1 MEQSIQAIWN
11 QDEIP
16 VVLRRTG
23 KGELLRV
30 RLPFSSDNRQWLQN
44 ARRTT
49 PAWIASRKF
58 WEIPKAWFD
67 DFVNRALQRYGRL
80 YVIQPYREQEICS
93 PSCQNAKGHEC
104 QCSCMGVHHGTG
116 GDGSWFEVSDAFST
130 RWGERMLAC
139 RLMVAKVSPR
149 SEL

>member
-1 MEQSIQAIWN
+1 MEQSIQAIWK

-16 VVLRRTG
+16 VILRRTG

-30 RLPFSSDNRQWLQN
+30 RLPFDGNNRQWLQN

-49 PAWIASRKF
+49 PSWIASRKF

-67 DFVNRALQRYGRL
+67 DFVNRALQKYGRL

-104 QCSCMGVHHGTG
+104 QCSCMGVHHGAG
-116 GDGSWFEVSDAFST
+116 SDRSWFEVSDAFST
-130 RWGERMLAC
+130 RWGARELAC
-139 RLMVAKVSPR
+139 RLMVAKTRVQ
-149 SEL
+149 

>member
-16 VVLRRTG
+16 VILRRTG

-30 RLPFSSDNRQWLQN
+30 RLPFSGDNRRWLQN

-67 DFVNRALQRYGRL
+67 DFVNRA
-80 YVIQPYREQEICS
+80 P
-93 PSCQNAKGHEC
+93 
-104 QCSCMGVHHGTG
+104 
-116 GDGSWFEVSDAFST
+116 
-130 RWGERMLAC
+130 
-139 RLMVAKVSPR
+139 
-149 SEL
+149 